1 MSWAA
6 DISCLVAFFD
16 FETLLLHVESTADVI
31 LISLLK

>member
-6 DISCLVAFFD
+6 DISCLVTLFD
-16 FETLLLHVESTADVI
+16 FEILLLHVESTADVI